1 MSTSTT
7 SSVLLVLI
15 LASSTV
21 MGFNP
26 SLFPQTSCRQYQTGG
41 SKTILHARAGDSA
54 KAIDDAV
61 HKSRLY
67 GPDSNE
73 ARVAW
78 DIVEEIDAYLE
89 PLLACTSAETAF
101 GETPATTQSASNY
114 ANQMQ
119 NFSNLL
125 NSVSP
130 TLAQIKSLATTLQ
143 TLAQIDDPR
152 ISKGS
157 PKISIKLAEAL
168 QKARAADYFH
178 GPNSIQSIEA
188 WDHVQLVSSGV
199 PDVVANVLQDSDK
212 SRYKESV
219 VSKSHPYYTV
229 VDSGSLENG
238 MEAIGRLDHLMR
250 MVRVECEH
258 LTKIGSTSLLSN
270 RGGGDKKGDD
280 DLMMP

>member
-1 MSTSTT
+1 MILQSMRVMSTSTT
-7 SSVLLVLI
+7 SSALLVLI

-26 SLFPQTSCRQYQTGG
+26 SLFPQKCHQSYQRTG
-41 SKTILHARAGDSA
+41 IVLHMHERADSSR
-54 KAIDDAV
+54 AIDDAV
-61 HKSRLY
+61 NKSRLY

-78 DIVEEIDAYLE
+78 DIVEEIDA
-89 PLLACTSAETAF
+89 SDNIKTAF
-101 GETPATTQSASNY
+101 KTPATQSASNY

-178 GPNSIQSIEA
+178 GPNSIQAIEA

>member
-130 TLAQIKSLATTLQ
+130 ALAQIKSLATPCGSSNKLTILESGG
-143 TLAQIDDPR
+143 AVPKYP
-152 ISKGS
+152 SNS
-157 PKISIKLAEAL
+157 PKRSNTPERPIISTVPTAFRLSEGGIMSNSFRPVCRMWRMRRMFFGIRI
-168 QKARAADYFH
+168 RA
-178 GPNSIQSIEA
+178 GIRGSRWCRVIIRGIIRL
-188 WDHVQLVSSGV
+188 WILV
-199 PDVVANVLQDSDK
+199 
-212 SRYKESV
+212 RW
-219 VSKSHPYYTV
+219 
-229 VDSGSLENG
+229 
-238 MEAIGRLDHLMR
+238 R
-250 MVRVECEH
+250 MVWR
-258 LTKIGSTSLLSN
+258 LL
-270 RGGGDKKGDD
+270 GYWII
-280 DLMMP
+280 